1 MTPARCLARF
11 FVAVLVLLPFSPAT
25 AAEMPPRLAKPPLGE
40 RWFSISKGEEKT
52 GFNRLEIRESGD
64 GYEVLS
70 DSDTKMT
77 VLGFAREA
85 RTTERYQVNRD
96 LSLKSFAAEVVIN
109 GKPMKL
115 KGEATAK
122 EVRLTVEA
130 DGSTREKTL
139 KVKGAVYP
147 PPVLNIYPLMQG
159 VDAGKSF
166 RLKMLDVEE
175 VKIKEVKISVLG
187 TETQADGTVT
197 VHEQNDLY
205 PFVDNDIW
213 VDFAGNTVREFVRRA
228 KIITQAVDGETGRKL
243 LATRPWLKNK

>member
-1 MTPARCLARF
+1 MTLARYLARF
-11 FVAVLVLLPFSPAT
+11 FVAVLVLLPFSPA
-25 AAEMPPRLAKPPLGE
+25 AALELPPRLAKPPLGE
-40 RWFSISKGEEKT
+40 RWFSISKGDEKT

-70 DSDTKMT
+70 ESDTKMT

-122 EVRLTVEA
+122 EVRLTVEE

-147 PPVLNIYPLMQG
+147 PPVLNLYPLMQG
-159 VDAGKSF
+159 GEAGKSF

-175 VKIKEVKISVLG
+175 LKIKEVKISVIG
-187 TETQADGTVT
+187 AETLDGTVT

-213 VDFAGNTVREFVRRA
+213 VDFAGNTVRELVRRA

-243 LATRPWLKNK
+243 QSTRPWQKK